1 MVLSCCA
8 PSCRNKKNAGSP
20 IKFYRFPL
28 DPSRRMLWIS
38 AIRWQ
43 SFVPTDSHRLCSDH
57 FISGTDSRRT
67 KDALSHSW
75 SLLGHTSLDPLH
87 PDFVPSIFDDVDGR
101 SKEKLKRKLKK
112 YVQTTETKRKRST
125 SVACTAME
133 KDKTCT
139 YASSAWIT

>member
-8 PSCRNKKNAGSP
+8 PGCRNKKKAGSP
-20 IKFYRFPL
+20 IKYYRFPL

-57 FISGTDSRRT
+57 FIYQVPISRRT
-67 KDALSHSW
+67 KDALSH
-75 SLLGHTSLDPLH
+75 LLGHTSLDPLH
-87 PDFVPSIFDDVDGR
+87 PDFVPSIFDDVDCR
-101 SKEKLKRKLKK
+101 SREKLKRKLKK
-112 YVQTTETKRKRST
+112 YIQTTETKRKRST

-139 YASSAWIT
+139 YASSA

>member
-1 MVLSCCA
+1 MLALRSNFIGSRWILVVGCS
-8 PSCRNKKNAGSP
+8 GSP
-20 IKFYRFPL
+20 QFVGKALSQLTRIGFAAI
-28 DPSRRMLWIS
+28 IS
-38 AIRWQ
+38 YQ
-43 SFVPTDSHRLCSDH
+43 VP
-57 FISGTDSRRT
+57 ISRRT

-87 PDFVPSIFDDVDGR
+87 PDFVPSIFDDVDCG

>member
-1 MVLSCCA
+1 MLALRSNFIGSRWILVVGCS
-8 PSCRNKKNAGSP
+8 GSP
-20 IKFYRFPL
+20 QFVGKALSQLTRIGFAAIISYQVPI
-28 DPSRRMLWIS
+28 SRRK
-38 AIRWQ
+38 
-43 SFVPTDSHRLCSDH
+43 
-57 FISGTDSRRT
+57 

-87 PDFVPSIFDDVDGR
+87 PDFVPSIFDDVDCR

-125 SVACTAME
+125 YVACTAME

>member
-8 PSCRNKKNAGSP
+8 PGCRNKQNTGSP
-20 IKFYRFPL
+20 ITFYRFPL
-28 DPSRRMLWIS
+28 DPIRRMLWIS

-43 SFVPTDSHRLCSDH
+43 SFVQLTRIG
-57 FISGTDSRRT
+57 FAAIISYQVSISRRT

-75 SLLGHTSLDPLH
+75 SLLGHTILDPLH

-125 SVACTAME
+125 SVACPAME